1 MEPERKLLHLHESE
15 TVVVHAAS
23 RIFSAYITAGKVD
36 GQNEAEMLEK
46 SIEIALEMA
55 RKTDTLVMDD
65 AEVKR
70 RSGKLAY

>member
-36 GQNEAEMLEK
+36 EQNEAEMLGK

-55 RKTDTLVMDD
+55 RRTDKLVMDD
-65 AEVKR
+65 AEVKK

>member
-23 RIFSAYITAGKVD
+23 RIFSAYITAGKVNE
-36 GQNEAEMLEK
+36 QNEAQVLEK

-55 RKTDTLVMDD
+55 RKTDKLIMDD
-65 AEVKR
+65 AEVVR
-70 RSGKLAY
+70 RSGKLPY